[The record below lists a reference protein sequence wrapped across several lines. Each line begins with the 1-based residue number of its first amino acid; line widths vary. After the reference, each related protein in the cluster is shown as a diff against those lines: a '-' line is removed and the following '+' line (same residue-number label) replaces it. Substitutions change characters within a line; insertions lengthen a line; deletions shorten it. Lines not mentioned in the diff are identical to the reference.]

1 MSFVTNHRVD
11 DRIVNNFYEKQST
24 EGAASNFTSEA
35 PGQRV
40 LIRRAD
46 AVEDAQ
52 TGSLTFTLPFSF
64 LLKQNQLEVLHL
76 PTAGEGF
83 VRLLDED
90 TYNANGDLD
99 ANTDVYYQEIDST
112 TVTIFNPAS
121 LTGDLF
127 LFSVPFTS
135 LPADL
140 RERLTVKNQGDNI
153 ALEMLGAGD
162 GILMTSRQGKRF
174 LIQIDEGGNLSR
186 KEL

>member
-11 DRIVNNFYEKQST
+11 DRIVTNFYEKQST

-35 PGQRV
+35 PGERV
-40 LIRRAD
+40 LLRRSD
-46 AVEDAQ
+46 AVLDME
-52 TGSLTFTLPFSF
+52 TGTLTFTLPFSF

-76 PTAGEGF
+76 PQGGEGF

-90 TYNANGDLD
+90 TYSADEILAAND
-99 ANTDVYYQEIDST
+99 DVYYQEIDST
-112 TVTIFNPAS
+112 TVRIFNPAS

-127 LFSVPFTS
+127 LFNVPFTS

-140 RERLTVKNQGDNI
+140 RERVTVKNQGDNI

>member
-11 DRIVNNFYEKQST
+11 DRIVTNFYEKQST

-35 PGQRV
+35 PGERV
-40 LIRRAD
+40 LLRRSD
-46 AVEDAQ
+46 AVEDTE
-52 TGSLTFTLPFSF
+52 TGTLTFTLPFSF

-90 TYNANGDLD
+90 TYLQDPQFNSNSEP
-99 ANTDVYYQEIDST
+99 YYQEIDST
-112 TVTIFNPAS
+112 TVRIFNSAS
-121 LTGDLF
+121 LTGERF
-127 LFSVPFTS
+127 LFNVPFTS

-140 RERLTVKNQGDNI
+140 RERVTVKNQGDNI

>member
-11 DRIVNNFYEKQST
+11 DRIVTNFYEKQST

-40 LIRRAD
+40 LLRRSD
-46 AVEDAQ
+46 AVEDA
-52 TGSLTFTLPFSF
+52 GILTFTLPFSF

-76 PTAGEGF
+76 PNGGEGF

-90 TYNANGDLD
+90 TYSADEILD
-99 ANTDVYYQEIDST
+99 ANNNVYYQEIDST
-112 TVTIFNPAS
+112 TVRIFNSAN

-127 LFSVPFTS
+127 LFNVPFTS

-140 RERLTVKNQGDNI
+140 RDRLTVKNQGDNI

>member
-11 DRIVNNFYEKQST
+11 DRIVTNFYEKQST

-46 AVEDAQ
+46 AVED
-52 TGSLTFTLPFSF
+52 TETSSLTFTLPFSF
-64 LLKQNQLEVLHL
+64 LLRQNQLEVLHL
-76 PTAGEGF
+76 PATGEGF
-83 VRLLDED
+83 VRLLDET
-90 TYNANGDLD
+90 TYLQDPTFD
-99 ANTDVYYQEIDST
+99 ASTAVYYQENDST
-112 TVTIFNPAS
+112 SVTIFNPGN

-127 LFSVPFTS
+127 LFNVPFTS

-140 RERLTVKNQGDNI
+140 RDRLTVKNQGDNI